1 MCDVET
7 ARCVPLRPRC
17 ACPHPCSCPLQRGGR
32 NQSGGRYGWRG
43 WRGKARAEGGKLLRF
58 TARRTRGTHTQKP
71 SSHLNTHGKW
81 HLHTSHLRQ
90 IHHCLNPHTQI
101 PAHPLSLGVSWYLA
115 NCFQEIVGNRM
126 IRGRTQ
132 AEIVGKKG
140 TRRTSQRSSSRR
152 KRRRRKR
159 RRGGEG

>member
-1 MCDVET
+1 MNLGDKNHFYYIGFFVI
-7 ARCVPLRPRC
+7 RKSFFGHNPSV
-17 ACPHPCSCPLQRGGR
+17 H
-32 NQSGGRYGWRG
+32 
-43 WRGKARAEGGKLLRF
+43 
-58 TARRTRGTHTQKP
+58 RTRGTHTQKP

-126 IRGRTQ
+126 IGG
-132 AEIVGKKG
+132 E
-140 TRRTSQRSSSRR
+140 
-152 KRRRRKR
+152 RRRKSSEKR
-159 RRGGEG
+159 GPEGPVREAAAEEKEEEEKEEGGGEDE